1 MTSIL
6 REFEKTM
13 NLEPV
18 QVNYTEPSI
27 LDSVDLSNATSTLSF
42 SNYEISFDKSEA
54 SFDEED
60 NREQEPP
67 KPINDKVELP
77 FSLFYVGGKGILSTK
92 QVQSLKDYL
101 IAIRPFAVKHSAT
114 SYNNL
119 VDLANF
125 AISGHAVSRKDIN
138 RLSEE
143 LFNEMKSIF
152 EQQNN

>member
-13 NLEPV
+13 QLEPV

-42 SNYEISFDKSEA
+42 SNYEISFDK
-54 SFDEED
+54 ED

-67 KPINDKVELP
+67 KSVNDKVELP
-77 FSLFYVGGKGILSTK
+77 FSLFYVGGKGVLSTK
-92 QVQSLKDYL
+92 QLRSLKDYL
-101 IAIRPFAVKHSAT
+101 ISVRPYAIKRAVNP
-114 SYNNL
+114 YNDI

-125 AISGHAVSRKDIN
+125 AFSGHSVSRKDIN

-143 LFNEMKSIF
+143 LFNEMKCVF

>member
-13 NLEPV
+13 QLEPV

-42 SNYEISFDKSEA
+42 SNYEISFSKSKV

-60 NREQEPP
+60 NREQETP
-67 KPINDKVELP
+67 KSVNEKIELP

-101 IAIRPFAVKHSAT
+101 ISVRPFAVKRAAT
-114 SYNNL
+114 IYNDI

-125 AISGHAVSRKDIN
+125 AISGHSVSRKDIN

-152 EQQNN
+152 EQQKN

>member
-13 NLEPV
+13 KLEPI

-42 SNYEISFDKSEA
+42 SNYEISFDKSEV

-67 KPINDKVELP
+67 KSVNNKVEPP
-77 FSLFYVGGKGILSTK
+77 FSLFYVGGKGVLSTK
-92 QVQSLKDYL
+92 QLQSLKDYL
-101 IAIRPFAVKHSAT
+101 ISSLLWIRMIRC
-114 SYNNL
+114 
-119 VDLANF
+119 
-125 AISGHAVSRKDIN
+125 ISS
-138 RLSEE
+138 
-143 LFNEMKSIF
+143 KSIREHPEVF
-152 EQQNN
+152 RFYRNQPVSIWLK